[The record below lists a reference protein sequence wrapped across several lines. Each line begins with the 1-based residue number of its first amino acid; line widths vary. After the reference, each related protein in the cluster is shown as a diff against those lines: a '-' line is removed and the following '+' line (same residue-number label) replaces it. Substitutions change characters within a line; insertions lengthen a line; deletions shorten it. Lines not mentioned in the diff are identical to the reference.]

1 MRDCA
6 DIKKKRSKAKQ
17 CCKNMC
23 INLSQITFQKAKD
36 IFTGTHKITFNSTFN
51 STLNKM
57 LICEI

>member
-1 MRDCA
+1 MLTLKKK
-6 DIKKKRSKAKQ
+6 KKKRSKAKQ

-36 IFTGTHKITFNSTFN
+36 IFTGTHKITFNST
-51 STLNKM
+51 LNKM